1 MDLKEIFKI
10 LDREHVA
17 TSSTL
22 KSTCLALRRSDIN
35 TIEELV
41 DAYRNNHE
49 VLEHIR
55 NIGPKRMEVIDR
67 VIEIYEQSYKDK

>member
-1 MDLKEIFKI
+1 MDLKEIFMI

-35 TIEELV
+35 TIEELKE
-41 DAYRNNHE
+41 AYENNHDE
-49 VLEHIR
+49 LEKIR

-67 VIEIYEQSYKDK
+67 VIEIYDNLSIKK